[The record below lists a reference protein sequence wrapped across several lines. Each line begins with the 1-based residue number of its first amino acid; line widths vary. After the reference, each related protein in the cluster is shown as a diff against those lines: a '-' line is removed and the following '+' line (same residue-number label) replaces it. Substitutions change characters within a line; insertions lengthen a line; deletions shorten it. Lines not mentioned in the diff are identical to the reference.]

1 LHYYLKVYIIQVNYV
16 RLGKFSINKNYLNK
30 TFSVSRGSP
39 MVIGVK
45 CDDQLAANH
54 VPVMFSKGKYD
65 CGFLI
70 C

>member
-1 LHYYLKVYIIQVNYV
+1 V